1 MTRYMRGMA
10 NGGGIASREPLSDE
24 MIRHHVPSVF
34 AECAHESRSER
45 FAYIPTSA
53 VLAGLRKEGFQPFF
67 AQQGRSRIEG
77 KQNFTKHLLRLRH
90 ASRANEQGEAH
101 EIILVNAHDGTSS
114 YQMIS
119 GVFRFVCANG
129 LMAGDT
135 FGEVKVGHRGNAV
148 DQVIEGAYTV
158 LDDADAV
165 MHTVASMKALTV
177 NQDEQRA
184 LARAAAVLR
193 FDDPEKA
200 PVAVESLLDARRVAD
215 RSDDL
220 WTSFN
225 RIQEN
230 LVRGGQRGI
239 VRDQQDRSRRVRVRE
254 IKGIDQKRQ
263 LNRALWTLA
272 EGRLVSA
279 VQQPG

>member
-1 MTRYMRGMA
+1 MNRFMRGMG

-24 MIRHHVPSVF
+24 AIKHCVPSVF
-34 AECAHESRSER
+34 AECPHESRSER

-53 VLAGLRKEGFQPFF
+53 VLTGLRKEGFQPFF
-67 AQQGRSRIEG
+67 AQQGGSRIAG
-77 KQNFTKHLLRLRH
+77 KQNFTKHMLRLRH
-90 ASRANEQGEAH
+90 QSRTTEGGEAH

-129 LMAGDT
+129 LMTGDT
-135 FGEVKVGHRGNAV
+135 FGEVKVGHRGDAV
-148 DQVIEGAYTV
+148 SKVIEGAYTV
-158 LDDADAV
+158 LDDADQV
-165 MHTVASMKALTV
+165 MASVDSMKALPLDR
-177 NQDEQRA
+177 DEQVA
-184 LARAAAVLR
+184 FARAAAVLR

-200 PVAVESLLDARRVAD
+200 PIAAEQLLDVRRTAD
-215 RSDDL
+215 QANDV

-239 VRDQQDRSRRVRVRE
+239 AHDAQGRRRVAKVRE
-254 IKGIDQKRQ
+254 IKGIDQKRS

-272 EGRLVSA
+272 EEMERLKA
-279 VQQPG
+279 A